1 MNQRAIVII
10 LVILVVLFA
19 GTTIYFAITK
29 TAAPMPVA
37 VPITQNIDQ
46 TPLPSPSQNQIKS
59 ENNSIQLADKT
70 SESKKYTFSNVD
82 DFNKKPFDLLYPPDA
97 TIVKDKTTGITADK
111 LVYKVSGKECG
122 LIILPGTGG
131 IEGNQGSGFSS
142 SDNNININGQ
152 EWENLIWKSNGKEI
166 LYNFKN
172 VSDSMYS
179 FQASTENLTECLN
192 SYKQILSTFKFTK

>member
-1 MNQRAIVII
+1 MHQKAIITI
-10 LVILVVLFA
+10 LVILVILFA
-19 GTTIYFAITK
+19 GTTIYFAIIK

-37 VPITQNIDQ
+37 VPITQNINQ
-46 TPLPSPSQNQIKS
+46 TPLPPPSQNQIKS
-59 ENNSIQLADKT
+59 ENNSIQPTNKT
-70 SESKKYTFSNVD
+70 SELKKYTFSNID
-82 DFNKKPFDLLYPPDA
+82 DYNKRPFEIFYPSDA

-122 LIILPGTGG
+122 LVILPGTGG

-152 EWENLIWKSNGKEI
+152 EWENLIWKNNGKVI